1 MTVTLIRLVTAL
13 LAVAAIGA
21 GDAVAESQIQ
31 YATGQNIAP
40 AYEGWWQNPDG
51 TYTMVF
57 GYMNRNYEE
66 ELDIPIGDTNRFE
79 PGNPDRGQPTHFYL
93 RRQMY
98 VFEVV
103 VPADWGTKDLIWT
116 VTAHGR
122 TDKAYGTLVRA
133 YELSDFVVRENR
145 LHDMGVGGGERNRRP
160 TITLTGA
167 ARRTATLSEPLTL
180 AVTAADDGFPT
191 PRPPRRRPSPPP
203 TTAAAPAPA
212 RAPRPNPVTQA
223 VVRPQPEVGLTVTW
237 IHYRGAG
244 KVTFDPQSQPVSG
257 GTTTTKA
264 SFSQP
269 GTYVLRAYADDSVL
283 TTTTDVTVV
292 VPN

>member
-1 MTVTLIRLVTAL
+1 
-13 LAVAAIGA
+13 
-21 GDAVAESQIQ
+21 
-31 YATGQNIAP
+31 
-40 AYEGWWQNPDG
+40 
-51 TYTMVF
+51 MVF

-66 ELDIPIGDTNRFE
+66 ELDIPIGEANRFE
-79 PGNPDRGQPTHFYL
+79 PGNADRGQPTHFYL

-116 VTAHGR
+116 LTAHGR
-122 TDKAYGTLVRA
+122 TDKAYGTLMRA

-191 PRPPRRRPSPPP
+191 PRPSRRRPSPPP
-203 TTAAAPAPA
+203 TSAGATA

-223 VVRPQPEVGLTVTW
+223 VVRPQPGGGAHGDVGSLP
-237 IHYRGAG
+237 RGGEGDVRSPVASRSVRG
-244 KVTFDPQSQPVSG
+244 PRRRRRRSASQARTCCGRTP
-257 GTTTTKA
+257 TI
-264 SFSQP
+264 
-269 GTYVLRAYADDSVL
+269 RC
-283 TTTTDVTVV
+283 
-292 VPN
+292 

>member
-1 MTVTLIRLVTAL
+1 MKRTPLVLGAL
-13 LAVAAIGA
+13 LALALVVGAAA
-21 GDAVAESQIQ
+21 APSDVDSQIQ
-31 YATGQNIAP
+31 YATGQNVAP
-40 AYEGWWQNPDG
+40 VYEGWWQNPDG
-51 TYTMVF
+51 TFTMVF

-66 ELDIPIGDTNRFE
+66 ELDLPIGEANRFE
-79 PGNPDRGQPTHFYL
+79 PDNPDRGQPTHFYL

-116 VTAHGR
+116 LTAHGR
-122 TDKAYGTLVRA
+122 TDKAYGTLMRA

-160 TITLTGA
+160 TIALTGA

-191 PRPPRRRPSPPP
+191 PRPSRRRPSPPP
-203 TTAAAPAPA
+203 TSDGATA

-237 IHYRGAG
+237 VHYRGAG
-244 KVTFDPQSQPVSG
+244 KVTFDPQSQPVSA
-257 GTTTTKA
+257 GTATTKA

-283 TTTTDVTVV
+283 TTATDVTVV
-292 VPN
+292 VTN